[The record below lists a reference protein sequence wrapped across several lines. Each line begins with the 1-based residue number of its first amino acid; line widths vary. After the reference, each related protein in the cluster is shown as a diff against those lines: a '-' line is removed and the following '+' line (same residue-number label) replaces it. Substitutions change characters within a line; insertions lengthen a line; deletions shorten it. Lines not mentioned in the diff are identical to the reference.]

1 MHPGRCAQ
9 VSLHGHVV
17 GHVGEL
23 HPRWRQSWDLQQAP
37 ILFELDLDAVLQRDV
52 PVAQG
57 VAKFQAVERDIAVVV
72 AEKVTHSELMAA
84 VHEAPTSGLLRSA
97 VLFDVFRPQASLGI
111 EKSLAVRLVL
121 NSDEA
126 SLTDVQI
133 ESTVKSVL
141 DHLALKL
148 AARLRT

>member
-1 MHPGRCAQ
+1 
-9 VSLHGHVV
+9 
-17 GHVGEL
+17 
-23 HPRWRQSWDLQQAP
+23 
-37 ILFELDLDAVLQRDV
+37 
-52 PVAQG
+52 
-57 VAKFQAVERDIAVVV
+57 
-72 AEKVTHSELMAA
+72 
-84 VHEAPTSGLLRSA
+84 
-97 VLFDVFRPQASLGI
+97 
-111 EKSLAVRLVL
+111 LAVRLVL

>member
-1 MHPGRCAQ
+1 M
-9 VSLHGHVV
+9 V

-72 AEKVTHSELMAA
+72 AEKVTHAELMTA
-84 VHEAPTSGLLRSA
+84 VHEAPTAGLLRSA
-97 VLFDVFRPQASLGI
+97 VLFDVFRPQASLGV

>member
-1 MHPGRCAQ
+1 MLAYGAGRF
-9 VSLHGHVV
+9 G
-17 GHVGEL
+17 
-23 HPRWRQSWDLQQAP
+23 
-37 ILFELDLDAVLQRDV
+37 
-52 PVAQG
+52 
-57 VAKFQAVERDIAVVV
+57 
-72 AEKVTHSELMAA
+72 
-84 VHEAPTSGLLRSA
+84 A
-97 VLFDVFRPQASLGI
+97 VLFDIYRPKPDVVSGSLSAG

>member
-1 MHPGRCAQ
+1 
-9 VSLHGHVV
+9 
-17 GHVGEL
+17 
-23 HPRWRQSWDLQQAP
+23 
-37 ILFELDLDAVLQRDV
+37 
-52 PVAQG
+52 
-57 VAKFQAVERDIAVVV
+57 
-72 AEKVTHSELMAA
+72 
-84 VHEAPTSGLLRSA
+84 
-97 VLFDVFRPQASLGI
+97 
-111 EKSLAVRLVL
+111 VRLVL

>member
-1 MHPGRCAQ
+1 
-9 VSLHGHVV
+9 
-17 GHVGEL
+17 
-23 HPRWRQSWDLQQAP
+23 
-37 ILFELDLDAVLQRDV
+37 LFELDLDAVLQRDV

-72 AEKVTHSELMAA
+72 AEKVTHAELMAA
-84 VHEAPTSGLLRSA
+84 VHEAPTAGLLQSA
-97 VLFDVFRPQASLGI
+97 VLFDVYRPQASLGV